1 MQEKS
6 TFNRTKD
13 PKRAY
18 FSQTKVIRLE
28 LFLQYC
34 YLDSSAKKEK
44 VTHAKPLELPQNG
57 NYHLKMIALAR
68 HCHFPLQSER
78 HTCISNSD
86 YSDSTDRC
94 DVELKLYKTNTNIK
108 HEYINSKTVNCIFE
122 K

>member
-13 PKRAY
+13 PTRAY
-18 FSQTKVIRLE
+18 FSQTKIIRLK

-34 YLDSSAKKEK
+34 YLDSSAEKEK
-44 VTHAKPLELPQNG
+44 VTPAKPLELPQNG
-57 NYHLKMIALAR
+57 NYHLKMIAC
-68 HCHFPLQSER
+68 HHFPLQSER
-78 HTCISNSD
+78 YTCISNSD

-94 DVELKLYKTNTNIK
+94 DVELKVYKTNTNIK
-108 HEYINSKTVNCIFE
+108 HEYINSKTVNCVFE